1 MAEKP
6 ASTPDRPRT
15 GEGARPVL
23 RSLLT
28 KTVPVAGSPSL
39 RSDKC
44 RRSQVDAVRQHQSVD
59 WIATALA
66 EFAFPSAIS

>member
-1 MAEKP
+1 
-6 ASTPDRPRT
+6 
-15 GEGARPVL
+15 VL